1 RMKLAKQYLIETNK
15 SISQIAD
22 LVGYSSPAAFT
33 RSFIQTFGY
42 SPRKFRE
49 ISETKT

>member
-1 RMKLAKQYLIETNK
+1 M
-15 SISQIAD
+15 AD

-42 SPRKFRE
+42 SPRKFRNFRN
-49 ISETKT
+49 